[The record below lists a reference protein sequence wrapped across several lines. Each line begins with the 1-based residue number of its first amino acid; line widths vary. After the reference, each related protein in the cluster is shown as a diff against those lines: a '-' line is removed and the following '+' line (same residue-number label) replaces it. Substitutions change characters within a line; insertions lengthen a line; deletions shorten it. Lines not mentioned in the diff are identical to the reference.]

1 MGASKHTEIDP
12 YTVADRG
19 KGQEF
24 IFLKRRAIQMDAKMM
39 HKWCMQLYYTKYCH
53 FISYVR

>member
-19 KGQEF
+19 KGQKF

-39 HKWCMQLYYTKYCH
+39 HKWCMQL
-53 FISYVR
+53 